1 MEKGSKPISSAA
13 DRTRADRPVRVVDGV
28 AFTLPVGVWSGM
40 ETSGV
45 IPRVIDGPDFP
56 PCLLKDI
63 ADRAD
68 LERLGNEG
76 VAAVHGKYD
85 DACSSDRS
93 PRTLFMALAAANGK
107 SPEEL
112 NRM

>member
-1 MEKGSKPISSAA
+1 MELLLLTC
-13 DRTRADRPVRVVDGV
+13 RRLVWDGDQRRD
-28 AFTLPVGVWSGM
+28 
-40 ETSGV
+40 
-45 IPRVIDGPDFP
+45 PRVIDGPDFP